1 VGADRVKLGQPVA
14 MVTQEGEE
22 VKVVTKGG
30 LTVKCKKVVLAIP
43 PSQIGREIYKTR
55 FNSEM

>member
-1 VGADRVKLGQPVA
+1 MKLGQPVA